1 MKSKRQMIED
11 LYRREGKKFLIKRL
25 IVNLLTSI
33 IISIFNV
40 KFFEYVWDKG
50 YDILKI
56 LGCETL
62 AVLLSLGIIALVQ
75 EYLSNEYN
83 KTIHFLKR
91 EVRYIKSLK

>member
-40 KFFEYVWDKG
+40 KFFEYIWDKG

-56 LGCETL
+56 IGCETL